1 MGPLGVVEDLSTG
14 LPLLLLPP
22 GFRYRSLSWAGS
34 RFNDGHLVPGRA
46 DGMGVVSQSG
56 SRITLVRNHEMT
68 GSSGPM
74 GPAEDSYDVTNGG
87 TSTLVFD
94 SRSEQ
99 LIDSWVSLSG
109 TLGNCAGGV
118 TPWGTWLSCEEAVV
132 SPALNHLPVPNRQIL
147 WDLGNARK
155 EHGFVFEVPA
165 KGIASPEPIRAMGQF
180 YHEATAVDPDSGTV
194 YMTEDTGP
202 KAGFYRYLPIH
213 PGRLVAGGKLQ
224 MMCVGNGMDMRH
236 QMAFQKELPVTWVD
250 IGEPERG
257 FSPGNREGDGVVAQG
272 LAAGGSAFVAL
283 EGCVCDQGR
292 VYFTSKMGGRANAGC
307 VFEYEPAKEIIRL
320 LFDSS
325 GHELVSGPD
334 NIIMSPRG
342 SLVICEDRL
351 TRDRASQ
358 RILGLNDKGRLFP
371 FCQVNRELDGSFGG
385 HDLRATALK
394 SEWAGVTFSLDGN
407 WLFCNIFNPGVTL
420 AINGPWQEGLV

>member
-1 MGPLGVVEDLSTG
+1 
-14 LPLLLLPP
+14 
-22 GFRYRSLSWAGS
+22 
-34 RFNDGHLVPGRA
+34 
-46 DGMGVVSQSG
+46 MGVVSQAD

-68 GSSGPM
+68 GSSGSM
-74 GPAEDSYDVTNGG
+74 GSPEDSYDVTNGG

-94 SRSEQ
+94 TRNEQ

-132 SPALNHLPVPNRQIL
+132 SPALNHLPVPNRQIF
-147 WDLGNARK
+147 WDVGNTRK
-155 EHGFVFEVPA
+155 EHGFVFEVSA
-165 KGIASPEPIRAMGQF
+165 EGIAKPDPIKAMGQF
-180 YHEATAVDPDSGTV
+180 YHEAAIVHPDSGIV

-202 KAGFYRYLPIH
+202 KAGFYRYVPRH
-213 PGRLVAGGKLQ
+213 AGRLAAGGKLQ
-224 MMCVGNGMDMRH
+224 MMRVGKGLDMRTRI
-236 QMAFQKELPVTWVD
+236 AFQHDLPVTWVD
-250 IGEPERG
+250 IEEPERG
-257 FSPGNREGDGVVAQG
+257 FTPGNREGDGVVAQG

-283 EGCVCDQGR
+283 EGCACDQGR
-292 VYFTSKMGGRANAGC
+292 IYFTSKLGGKANAGC
-307 VFEYEPAKEIIRL
+307 VFEYEPGREIIRL
-320 LFDSS
+320 IFESS
-325 GHELVSGPD
+325 GHELISGPD

-342 SLVICEDRL
+342 SLVICEDRVTL
-351 TRDRASQ
+351 HSASQ
-358 RILGLNDKGRLFP
+358 KILGLNNQGTLFA
-371 FCQVNRELDGSFGG
+371 FCQVNPDLDGSFGG